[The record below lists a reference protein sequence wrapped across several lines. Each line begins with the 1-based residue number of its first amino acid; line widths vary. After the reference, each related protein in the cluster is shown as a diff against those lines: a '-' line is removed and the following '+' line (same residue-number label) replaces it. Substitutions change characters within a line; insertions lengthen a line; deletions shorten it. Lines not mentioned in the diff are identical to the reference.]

1 MTTAPATVP
10 MRQGTT
16 YGANG
21 MLKTED
27 AKLLSTLR
35 LGESWLAQ
43 YQQQKKKKHNKQ
55 QEENMG
61 QVAPCFLLAL

>member
-10 MRQGTT
+10 MRKGTT

-27 AKLLSTLR
+27 AKLLSTLSPCR
-35 LGESWLAQ
+35 VLSLSQGESWLTQ
-43 YQQQKKKKHNKQ
+43 W
-55 QEENMG
+55 
-61 QVAPCFLLAL
+61 

>member
-27 AKLLSTLR
+27 ANFYPPSPPVGGVCTSQWGLR
-35 LGESWLAQ
+35 TTPKGRGWIRT
-43 YQQQKKKKHNKQ
+43 NR
-55 QEENMG
+55 
-61 QVAPCFLLAL
+61 

>member
-21 MLKTED
+21 MLKTEN
-27 AKLLSTLR
+27 ANFYPPSPPIGYSPCLR
-35 LGESWLAQ
+35 ER
-43 YQQQKKKKHNKQ
+43 
-55 QEENMG
+55 
-61 QVAPCFLLAL
+61 VC